1 MGKVRIAE
9 GHRHIDLASSPFRR
23 LAGGWVGWKKE
34 NPQINPK
41 KLTRYGT

>member
-1 MGKVRIAE
+1 MGQVSIAE
-9 GHRHIDLASSPFRR
+9 GHRHIDLSFAVS
-23 LAGGWVGWKKE
+23 LAECWVGWKKE